1 MAWVRSMSSTWRAAR
16 SGTLL
21 TGAPGEYFYVPRW
34 APSGDAVVVEVDA
47 FVTPR
52 LDESVTDGA
61 TVAVFD
67 LRDEVP
73 VLSDLLPRERRASY
87 PDWSPNGD
95 TIVFQMPAVPDHRR
109 VRRTSI
115 SSTHRARA

>member
-1 MAWVRSMSSTWRAAR
+1 MGTGWALQRGSAVGDAGDGVGTLDVIDLESREIR
-16 SGTLL
+16 TLL

-95 TIVFQMPAVPDHRR
+95 TNRFEMPAD
-109 VRRTSI
+109 
-115 SSTHRARA
+115 